1 MAEKFTYKEAIES
14 TTKLKPGPD
23 ANAISLTIG
32 DYFERIKK
40 SCTELTKE
48 DIDKAK
54 STAQTLTDW
63 FRVTG
68 QSDALTKINFM
79 ARVLEAETLFIE
91 RGGKYA
97 INRKDLVWAAKEIDE
112 EGAKNL
118 LLSTLAKFQRVI
130 PGPVVAE
137 MLKYKDIFDDFFI
150 LCTDY
155 TDDHAMR
162 NEEEEKRRE
171 IEKDPILF
179 GVIYPHTEEE
189 KALIGDAYE
198 RLYFIDDW
206 IDEYCDLT
214 LESLTRDYGVQK
226 LPVKAMNNF
235 VEQVNKL
242 LPDENPLDKAQRIAN
257 IKIDEFY
264 SGKTNK
270 K

>member
-14 TTKLKPGPD
+14 TNKLKPGP
-23 ANAISLTIG
+23 NATAIMLTIG
-32 DYFERIKK
+32 DYFEKIKK
-40 SCTELTKE
+40 SCTKLTKE

-54 STAQTLTDW
+54 STAQTLADW

-68 QSDALTKINFM
+68 QTDALTKINFM
-79 ARVLEAETLFIE
+79 TRVLEAEALFVE
-91 RGGKYA
+91 RGGQYA
-97 INRKDLVWAAKEIDE
+97 INRKDLVWAAREIDE

-130 PGPVVAE
+130 PGPVIAE
-137 MLKYKDIFDDFFI
+137 MLK
-150 LCTDY
+150 Y

-179 GVIYPHTEEE
+179 GVIYPHSEEE

-235 VEQVNKL
+235 VDQVNKL
-242 LPDENPLDKAQRIAN
+242 LPEESPLDRVQRIAN
-257 IKIDEFY
+257 IKMDEFY

>member
-118 LLSTLAKFQRVI
+118 LLATLAKFQRVI

-162 NEEEEKRRE
+162 NEEEEERRE

-179 GVIYPHTEEE
+179 GVIYPRSEEE

-226 LPVKAMNNF
+226 LPVKAMSTF
-235 VEQVNKL
+235 VEQINKL

-257 IKIDEFY
+257 IKMDEFY